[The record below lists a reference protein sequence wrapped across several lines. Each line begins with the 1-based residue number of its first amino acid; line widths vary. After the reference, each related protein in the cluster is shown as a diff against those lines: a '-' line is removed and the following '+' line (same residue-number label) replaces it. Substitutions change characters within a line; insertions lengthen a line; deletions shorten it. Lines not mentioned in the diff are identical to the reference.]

1 MAFLAEKSPPIWFRV
16 TSSNVDPVV
25 TKATGDY
32 LIFGTMAHG
41 SPLYRLDSHVFDQ
54 FLFRSRNGYWAF
66 SPSHNNAVK
75 NRGTISSIENTSS
88 LPMGLTF
95 GYHLATT
102 DIDDRPYNDHG
113 LLLSYCSRTAAVAGG
128 TKCYNTFNVT
138 DVSLTRGAAET
149 MAESLRANDKSKRTV
164 QDRGGCDSKD
174 IDSVLHGTKIEIL
187 SNDLPSKIIELPEVP
202 QTELDG
208 MSDNSRED
216 IAESKSRL
224 SEFADKPKISKNEF
238 ATKIQ
243 AKNSVQAELADSK
256 RDRDTLK
263 VDIIAASREKATFQ
277 AKIATTDHEKDYLEA
292 ELGGADLEKDSS
304 QAKVATADHKKDN
317 LEAKLGDAGSEK
329 DTLQAKLTTADRD
342 TESHRAE
349 LATAGREKDN
359 LRAEIIAAGREKE
372 SLQAKLLHADQE
384 KDNLEAKLGDAGR
397 EKEGLQAKL
406 ATSDHEKD
414 NLKTELAVVKAKLST
429 AGHEKDSLKTELVDA
444 GREKESLQAKLATA
458 DHVTENLRAELSDA
472 GREKESLQAKLA
484 TADHEKDSLKS
495 ELVDAGREKE
505 SLQAK
510 LATADRD
517 TEGLRAEI
525 SAAGDERSILKAEL
539 TNADREKS
547 KLRAK
552 LATADRKPTDM
563 NLQDLFFQPPWQT
576 GTTVGLA
583 IALMILLFA
592 LVKMGPRRNENA
604 SKEECTRCDKIQKQ
618 VFTLKKSIEDATK
631 EFDTLTVRNAEVCEA
646 LQESNERVGMADSS
660 AEEMRSM
667 LESIKVGLS
676 FNFNWN
682 SSADERK
689 KEFEA
694 SLADHVKMLESLKE
708 SNIGSQID
716 ALKDLLHEANI
727 ARSLADEK
735 ARSEAAERDLSQQ
748 EAKIKEQ
755 SLSSDIAR
763 LQNDHDLL
771 RATAQERLAEAE
783 CLAMANA
790 KAGQDLAS
798 AQEECHNAQA
808 KAREL
813 QTKLDAVREA
823 IMQAHSTVDLRG
835 AEARGNLESTEA
847 MASDL
852 KSQVD
857 QARLEQRQAS
867 ENAQAK
873 LNKMHEELASAN
885 SVAAIA
891 QAELDALR
899 EAQRKAQEEAEKKL
913 RSAFGEVSDM
923 KEKCAYFMQALKN
936 EKQAGTDLRIS
947 AVKKV
952 REELNTSKERVKE
965 LEAELQ
971 LSNSGGKYSAGR
983 AEE

>member
-1 MAFLAEKSPPIWFRV
+1 
-16 TSSNVDPVV
+16 VD
-25 TKATGDY
+25 
-32 LIFGTMAHG
+32 
-41 SPLYRLDSHVFDQ
+41 
-54 FLFRSRNGYWAF
+54 
-66 SPSHNNAVK
+66 
-75 NRGTISSIENTSS
+75 
-88 LPMGLTF
+88 
-95 GYHLATT
+95 
-102 DIDDRPYNDHG
+102 
-113 LLLSYCSRTAAVAGG
+113 
-128 TKCYNTFNVT
+128 
-138 DVSLTRGAAET
+138 
-149 MAESLRANDKSKRTV
+149 
-164 QDRGGCDSKD
+164 
-174 IDSVLHGTKIEIL
+174 
-187 SNDLPSKIIELPEVP
+187 
-202 QTELDG
+202 
-208 MSDNSRED
+208 
-216 IAESKSRL
+216 
-224 SEFADKPKISKNEF
+224 
-238 ATKIQ
+238 
-243 AKNSVQAELADSK
+243 
-256 RDRDTLK
+256 
-263 VDIIAASREKATFQ
+263 ASR
-277 AKIATTDHEKDYLEA
+277 
-292 ELGGADLEKDSS
+292 
-304 QAKVATADHKKDN
+304 V
-317 LEAKLGDAGSEK
+317 K
-329 DTLQAKLTTADRD
+329 DT
-342 TESHRAE
+342 
-349 LATAGREKDN
+349 
-359 LRAEIIAAGREKE
+359 
-372 SLQAKLLHADQE
+372 
-384 KDNLEAKLGDAGR
+384 
-397 EKEGLQAKL
+397 
-406 ATSDHEKD
+406 
-414 NLKTELAVVKAKLST
+414 
-429 AGHEKDSLKTELVDA
+429 
-444 GREKESLQAKLATA
+444 LQAKLATA